1 MLEIIEKELI
11 NRYDIELKKR
21 QGFWY
26 NLMRLRK
33 TISIF
38 NIPNGIFH
46 KNEIRF
52 DSFVAHF
59 GSILLY
65 ISISLFLYRKLLELD
80 KIKSFNTYQIF
91 KNYQQHQFKDIKIL
105 DQLPDNQKP
114 FVDDKETGEILQ
126 DFPFYIFGYNIGCED
141 GVNFKA

>member
-1 MLEIIEKELI
+1 MISEKGQYLLDIMEKELI

-26 NLMRLRK
+26 NFKRLLK

-38 NIPNGIFH
+38 TIPNGIFH
-46 KNEIRF
+46 KNEIRY

-65 ISISLFLYRKLLELD
+65 TFISLFLYRKLLELD

-91 KNYQQHQFKDIKIL
+91 KNYQQHQLKDIKIL
-105 DQLPDNQKP
+105 D
-114 FVDDKETGEILQ
+114 
-126 DFPFYIFGYNIGCED
+126 
-141 GVNFKA
+141 